1 MAVVE
6 ATTSIW
12 THKVKEL
19 AGTIFMS
26 IPCGDFDERVQ
37 LDHLTIIKAEPEVAA
52 CYHDRCATVIDSFYD
67 LHGNMVNEIDTLLAE
82 YMDHDSVMERRS
94 MMDWQ
99 VQGSKAQFLMYTY
112 MDGVEVDVD
121 SLESISSPT
130 NPNQTPILRTENKLD
145 ANGWEIPRTRNT
157 YRANRLGN

>member
-1 MAVVE
+1 
-6 ATTSIW
+6 
-12 THKVKEL
+12 
-19 AGTIFMS
+19 
-26 IPCGDFDERVQ
+26 
-37 LDHLTIIKAEPEVAA
+37 
-52 CYHDRCATVIDSFYD
+52 
-67 LHGNMVNEIDTLLAE
+67 MVNEIDTLLAE

-145 ANGWEIPRTRNT
+145 ANGWEIPQTRNT